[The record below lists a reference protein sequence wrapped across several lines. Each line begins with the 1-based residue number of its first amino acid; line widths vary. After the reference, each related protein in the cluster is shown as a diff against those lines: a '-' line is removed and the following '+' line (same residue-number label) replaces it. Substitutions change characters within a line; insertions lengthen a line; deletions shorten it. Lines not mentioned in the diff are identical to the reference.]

1 MKKLHLIVLSLL
13 AVSLITHCPANS
25 SGNQPPVDNTM
36 QPPVDN
42 TMQPPVDNT
51 MQPPV
56 DNTLPPPTDITTA
69 KTIHAHVNEGVADD
83 ETVVDLSSSI
93 TVAKPTYSI
102 LEGNDDNIFSINS
115 STGAIT
121 VAKASEITYDAT
133 TKTNNIYMLKVRA
146 RNGSDTTKAT
156 EAPLRI
162 VVRGFGGAF
171 ITTWKTT
178 ADGQSI
184 TIPTEGDG
192 YSYTVDWGDGGEADP
207 MNPYTGNATHTY
219 ATAGTYTVMITG
231 DFPRIFINDIS
242 GPTGIRHRI
251 QSVEQWGSGAWTS
264 MEDAFH
270 GTSILIVTAVDAPD
284 LSKVTSM
291 ESMFQNATAF
301 NQDINHWDTSNIQN
315 MSFLFAGAHAFNQP
329 IGEWDTSSVTDMEN
343 MFTGA
348 APGAHAFNQPIGNWN
363 TAKVTDM
370 SDMFRDAGRFNQDI
384 GSWNTAMVRCMDD
397 MFNSAFRFNQDISN
411 WNTAEVRDMGGMFNS
426 ASAFNQDIS
435 NWNTARVTDMNR
447 MFRRASVFNQNIAF
461 NLDTGAWNTAMV
473 TDMGNMFDGAA
484 IFNQDISNWNVC
496 NVTSRSGFSS
506 SSALVPSN
514 RPDFTNTDDCP

>member
-1 MKKLHLIVLSLL
+1 MKKLHLIYLSLI
-13 AVSLITHCPANS
+13 AVSLVTHCATNS
-25 SGNQPPVDNTM
+25 PSNPTNGTQPPVDI
-36 QPPVDN
+36 
-42 TMQPPVDNT
+42 
-51 MQPPV
+51 
-56 DNTLPPPTDITTA
+56 TLPSPTDITTA
-69 KTIHAHVNEGVADD
+69 KTIHAHVNEGVPDD

-93 TVAKPTYSI
+93 TVAEPTYSI
-102 LEGNDDNIFSINS
+102 LEGNDDNIFSIDS
-115 STGAIT
+115 STGVIT
-121 VAKASEITYDAT
+121 VAKASEVTYDAE
-133 TKTNNIYMLKVRA
+133 TKANNIHMLKVRA

-348 APGAHAFNQPIGNWN
+348 AAGASTFNQPIGNWN

-370 SDMFRDAGRFNQDI
+370 SDMFRNTGKFNQDI
-384 GSWNTAMVRCMDD
+384 GSWDTAMVRCMDD

-473 TDMGNMFDGAA
+473 TGMGNMFDGASA
-484 IFNQDISNWNVC
+484 FNQDISNWNVC
-496 NVTSRSGFSS
+496 NVTSRSGFAST
-506 SSALVPSN
+506 SALVPSN
-514 RPDFTNTDDCP
+514 RPDFTNTDKCP